1 MKILG
6 RYVFREILI
15 SSFLAT
21 ALSTFI
27 IFLRYIAPLLE
38 LLVRSGDGMVFLKL
52 CIYSL
57 PPVLLLSIPFG
68 VLVGILIG
76 LGRMSSDNELIAMR
90 SGGVSSRVVAPPVI
104 VFATLAT
111 LVAGACA
118 VWLNPL
124 AISAEVNL
132 ENKVGASQLTADV
145 VPQVFQEQFTN
156 DNTVLYVDDKEN
168 NVGPTVWKRLFIADI
183 TPPNDRPNGLKDQ
196 PVGPKITMAREAVA
210 VPDPLHSRIQLT
222 MSDMSVDEPPYH
234 SRAPSGSTVLYQN
247 SQNEKKAKAYRDMKT
262 KELLAFIKLQ
272 PRKSQESVDSRIE
285 LYGRFA
291 LPLAALMLALVGIP
305 LGASSRKGGRSAGY
319 IWGIF
324 LSFFV
329 YYLGYITLTRLASA
343 RSLSAELGCWL
354 PDGLFGLAGIFMIA
368 RMESPGDRDLT
379 GAIRQSIAAWFVSVA
394 RRFERKRSIARR
406 GSGGMRIVLFQLVDS
421 YVLSSFLLY
430 FFLWLAAFVTLA
442 EVYNFFELLSDV
454 VSHHIPIARLAT
466 YHLFL
471 TPLLIYETMPTAV
484 LLSVLVTFGV
494 MTKNNEVTAFKACG
508 ISVRRLGMPVLLM
521 SGVLS
526 AALFAADYSW
536 IPTANRIQDEIHN
549 EIKGRPHQTYL
560 HPERK
565 WLIHDYRIFY
575 VRGFDSSENMM
586 IEPYVFE
593 IEPKTFRMIREISA
607 NRARWQPNIKQWVW
621 EQGTARDVCGIKE
634 CKHVDFPVATFPE
647 IVEEPEDFRIP
658 VQQNQQMNYRQLGD
672 YVKYLGDRG
681 FDTQKL
687 QVQYYEKFSVPV
699 FGLIMAFMSVPFGFM
714 VGNRGAMA
722 GIGVSIGIGMAYQ
735 GIVKLFE
742 QMGNVNYLP
751 AEVAAWSPDALFL
764 LAGLYL
770 LLQMKS

>member
-6 RYVFREILI
+6 RYVFREILV

-168 NVGPTVWKRLFIADI
+168 NVGPTVWKRVFIADI
-183 TPPNDRPNGLKDQ
+183 TPANERQNGLKDQ
-196 PVGPKITMAREAVA
+196 PLGPKITMAREAVA
-210 VPDPLHSRIQLT
+210 VPDPVHSRIQLT

-234 SRAPSGSTVLYQN
+234 SRAPNGSKVLYQN

-272 PRKSQESVDSRIE
+272 PRKSQEGIDARIE

-354 PDGLFGLAGIFMIA
+354 PDGLFGLAGIFMIG

-379 GAIRQSIAAWFVSVA
+379 GAIRQSIAGWFVRVA
-394 RRFERKRSIARR
+394 RRFERKHSLART

-454 VSHHIPIARLAT
+454 VSHHIPMARLAT

-484 LLSVLVTFGV
+484 LLAVLVTFGV

-647 IVEEPEDFRIP
+647 ITEEPEDFRIP

-687 QVQYYEKFSVPV
+687 QVQYYQKFSVPV

>member
-6 RYVFREILI
+6 RYVFREILV

-27 IFLRYIAPLLE
+27 IFLRYIPPLLE

-52 CIYSL
+52 CTYSL

-104 VFATLAT
+104 VFATLST

-118 VWLNPL
+118 LWLNPL

-183 TPPNDRPNGLKDQ
+183 TPPNERPNGLKDQ
-196 PVGPKITMAREAVA
+196 PLGPKITMAREAVA
-210 VPDPLHSRIQLT
+210 IPDPLHNRIQLT
-222 MSDMSVDEPPYH
+222 MTDMSVDEPPYH
-234 SRAPSGSTVLYQN
+234 SRAPSGSKVLYQN
-247 SQNEKKAKAYRDMKT
+247 SQNDKKAKAYRDMKT

-272 PRKSQESVDSRIE
+272 PRKSQESVDARIE

-354 PDGLFGLAGIFMIA
+354 PDGLFGLAGLLMIG

-394 RRFERKRSIARR
+394 RRFERKRSGTQG

-454 VSHHIPIARLAT
+454 VSHHIPIARLAK

-565 WLIHDYRIFY
+565 WLIHYYRIFY

-621 EQGTARDVCGIKE
+621 EQGTVRDVCGIRE

-647 IVEEPEDFRIP
+647 IIEEPEDFRIP
-658 VQQNQQMNYRQLGD
+658 VQQNQQMNYNELGD

-751 AEVAAWSPDALFL
+751 AQVAAWSPDALFL

-770 LLQMKS
+770 LLRMKS